1 MSDMLVEFE
10 SVSVCYKETLG
21 IDRITFGLTSGTT
34 LGLLGPNGAGK
45 STCLKAMAGL
55 IRPTSG
61 HVRILNDENFGV
73 RPHVR
78 QQIGYVPEDPWLY
91 PWMTARQIVRFAAP
105 MYERWDNEL
114 AEELISDF
122 DLPADRPIRTL
133 SKGTRVKAALLVAL
147 AHRPRLLVMDEPL
160 AGLDPLAR
168 DDMVSQIVRAKS
180 EGTECVVISSHQI
193 DEIVRLADQVAILNR
208 SRMVVHADLNELQ
221 NSAKRIEAVL
231 VDGCLPKHELR
242 QTVWRHINRRE
253 WSMTVYPFN
262 ESLVDEL
269 QRNNS
274 LTSISVSDLG
284 IEQIMK
290 DVIRGD
296 QQSCSV
302 L

>member
-10 SVSVCYKETLG
+10 SVSVCYKKTLG
-21 IDRITFGLTSGTT
+21 IDQITFGLSSGTT

-61 HVRILNDENFGV
+61 HVRTLNNEEFGV
-73 RPHVR
+73 LPHFR

-91 PWMTARQIVRFAAP
+91 PWMTALQIVRFAAP
-105 MYERWDNEL
+105 MYERWDEEL
-114 AEELISDF
+114 AEQLISDF
-122 DLPADRPIRTL
+122 DLPSDRPIRTL

-168 DDMVSQIVRAKS
+168 DDMVSQIVRARS
-180 EGTECVVISSHQI
+180 EGTECVVISSHQV

-208 SRMVVHADLNELQ
+208 GRMVVNAGINELQ
-221 NSAKRIEAVL
+221 SDAKRIEAVL
-231 VDGCLPKHELR
+231 IDGCLPKHELR
-242 QTVWRHINRRE
+242 QTVWRHVNRRE

>member
-10 SVSVCYKETLG
+10 SVSIRYKETLG
-21 IDRITFGLTSGTT
+21 IDRITFGLTSGMT

-45 STCLKAMAGL
+45 STCLKALVGL

-61 HVRILNDENFGV
+61 HVRILNDVEFGV
-73 RPHVR
+73 LPRVR
-78 QQIGYVPEDPWLY
+78 QQIGFVPEDPWLY

-105 MYERWDNEL
+105 MYEQWDNEL
-114 AEELISDF
+114 AEQLISDF
-122 DLPADRPIRTL
+122 ELPADRPIRTL
-133 SKGTRVKAALLVAL
+133 SKGTRTKAALLVAL

-180 EGTECVVISSHQI
+180 EGTECIVISSHQI

-208 SRMVVHADLNELQ
+208 GRMVVHAGLDELQ
-221 NSAKRIEAVL
+221 KEAKRIETVL

-253 WSMTVYPFN
+253 WSMTVCPFD

-290 DVIRGD
+290 DLIRGE

>member
-45 STCLKAMAGL
+45 STCLKAMVGL
-55 IRPTSG
+55 IRPTTG
-61 HVRILNDENFGV
+61 HVRILNDEEFGE

-114 AEELISDF
+114 AEQLISDF

-160 AGLDPLAR
+160 AGLDPIAR
-168 DDMVSQIVRAKS
+168 DDMVSQILRAKS

-208 SRMVVHADLNELQ
+208 GRMVVHSDLDELQ
-221 NSAKRIEAVL
+221 NNAKRIEAVL

-242 QTVWRHINRRE
+242 QTVWRHVNRRE

-274 LTSISVSDLG
+274 LTSISVGDLG